1 MASKDALQ
9 LVDYLTS
16 TMPSENQSFDDY
28 MNEALARWPTLSQA
42 EVAWAVARAA
52 SLSGTGASRSF
63 GELRQSDSGVG
74 TRSRFDPIRRARK

>member
-16 TMPSENQSFDDY
+16 TMPRENQSFDYY
-28 MNEALARWPTLSQA
+28 MNEALARWPTLSEA

-63 GELRQSDSGVG
+63 G
-74 TRSRFDPIRRARK
+74 IRRARSALKRLDVDRKTGYRPP